1 MKIDRGLILAGGL
14 AVAASACASA
24 GTGTAA
30 PGASGSASLPTL
42 ACASGAPAATQF
54 ATASQAALNRTAVFQ
69 GAAATPYYTT
79 AMEQARAG
87 VAADAA
93 NPLHHFLAGQAAIG
107 LNNYAAA
114 DSAFRRT
121 LELCPG
127 AASEVN
133 PLRQRAALLSFNAG
147 VEAYNQRN
155 DTSAALAA
163 WQTAGQLYNELPQIY
178 LNQGVVYAARGDA
191 TRAAAAYRETLAAAE
206 RASRDTARAADAA
219 SARAD
224 ALAGLVNV
232 GAQLFTKDQFAQAGE
247 IFSSVHTADPNNRDA
262 WYNHALSLFKLKR
275 WNDLI
280 PVANEVIRRDPL
292 HYNVRIIQFNAYKA
306 LSDAAKASRNTAVER
321 TNRDLALS
329 TLTAADRLPVQ
340 MQTAQLSTTGSQAR
354 IAGTVVGATARAG
367 TPINLEFTFY
377 GPAGAVGT
385 QRVTVNAPAKEEP
398 ANFEVVLPTTAPV
411 TGYSY
416 RVVS

>member
-30 PGASGSASLPTL
+30 PGASASSLPTL
-42 ACASGAPAATQF
+42 QCATAPATTQF
-54 ATASQAALNRTAVFQ
+54 ATASQAALNRTALFQ

-87 VAADAA
+87 IAADAS
-93 NPLHHFLAGQAAIG
+93 NPLHHFLVAQAAVG
-107 LNNYAAA
+107 LNNFAAA
-114 DSAFRRT
+114 DTAFRRT

-127 AASEVN
+127 AATEVA
-133 PLRQRAALLSFNAG
+133 PLRNRAALLSFNSG
-147 VEAYNQRN
+147 VEAYQRN
-155 DTSAALAA
+155 DTTGALTA
-163 WQTAGQLYNELPQIY
+163 WQTAGMLNNGLPQVF
-178 LNQGVVYAARGDA
+178 LNQGVVYSARGDA
-191 TRAAAAYRETLAAAE
+191 ARAANAYRETLAAAE
-206 RASRDTARAADAA
+206 RASSDTATAADAA
-219 SARAD
+219 NARAD

-232 GAQLFTKDQFAQAGE
+232 GAQLFQRNQFAEAGQ

-262 WYNHALSLFKLKR
+262 WYNHALALYRLNR

-280 PVANEVIRRDPL
+280 PVAAEVIRRDPL
-292 HYNVRIIQFNAYKA
+292 NYNARIIQFNAYKG

-329 TLTAADRLPVQ
+329 TLTAADQLPVQ
-340 MQTAQLSTTGSQAR
+340 MQTAQLSTTESQAR

-377 GPAGAVGT
+377 GPAGSVGT
-385 QRVTVNAPAKEEP
+385 QRVTINAPAKEQP
-398 ANFEVVLPTTAPV
+398 ANFEVVLPTTSPV

>member
-30 PGASGSASLPTL
+30 PGASAAASVPALQ
-42 ACASGAPAATQF
+42 CAAGAPAATQF

-69 GAAATPYYTT
+69 GPAATPYYTT

-87 VAADAA
+87 IAADAA
-93 NPLHHFLAGQAAIG
+93 NPLHHYLAAQAAIG

-127 AASEVN
+127 AATEVT
-133 PLRQRAALLSFNAG
+133 PLRQRAALMSFNAG

-155 DTSAALAA
+155 DTTAALAA
-163 WQTAGQLYNELPQIY
+163 WQTAGQLNNELPQTY
-178 LNQGVVYAARGDA
+178 LNQGVVYSARGDA
-191 TRAAAAYRETLAAAE
+191 VRAAAAYRETLAAAE

-232 GAQLFTKDQFAQAGE
+232 GAQLFTRNQFAQAGE
-247 IFSSVHTADPNNRDA
+247 IFSSVHAADPNNRDA
-262 WYNHALSLFKLKR
+262 WYNHALALYRLQR

-292 HYNVRIIQFNAYKA
+292 NYNARIIQFNAYKG
-306 LSDAAKASRNTAVER
+306 LSDAAKAARNTSVER

-329 TLTAADRLPVQ
+329 TLTAADQLPVQ
-340 MQTAQLSTTGSQAR
+340 MQTAQLSTTESQAR

-385 QRVTVNAPAKEEP
+385 QRVTVNAPAKDQP